1 MKYLLAFLAISLAI
15 SLGTAGMVYGE
26 LGDAPELMLF
36 GLMLVLVA
44 VAFGVRGVRRGL
56 PPSRHGDGRTSS

>member
-26 LGDAPELMLF
+26 LDDAPELMLL
-36 GLMLVLVA
+36 GLVLVVGA
-44 VAFGVRGVRRGL
+44 VAFGVRSVRRGFG
-56 PPSRHGDGRTSS
+56 S

>member
-26 LGDAPELMLF
+26 LDDAPELMLL
-36 GLMLVLVA
+36 GLVLVVGS
-44 VAFGVRGVRRGL
+44 VAFGGAADLRCVKRSHLVSVRLRL
-56 PPSRHGDGRTSS
+56 

>member
-26 LGDAPELMLF
+26 LDDAPELMLL
-36 GLMLVLVA
+36 GLVLVVGS
-44 VAFGVRGVRRGL
+44 VAFGVRSVRRGFG
-56 PPSRHGDGRTSS
+56 S